1 VLATLLKAGA
11 DVNTGRDNGCTPL
24 FIAAARG
31 HEVVLLA
38 LLKAGAQMTATDDGH
53 TPLMAATNGGHTV
66 VVAALRQ
73 WTANIRD

>member
-1 VLATLLKAGA
+1 M
-11 DVNTGRDNGCTPL
+11 NGH
-24 FIAAARG
+24 AA
-31 HEVVLLA
+31 VVVA